1 MKILV
6 VSDSHQQTANLE
18 HILKKEADAEA
29 VIHLGDG
36 AEDLDFCL
44 PMTAHKK
51 IWRVRGNCDPLAC
64 GFKEEQIFDM
74 EGVTLFAC
82 HGHKYNV
89 YYGLHSLYFAGL
101 SHNAK
106 VCLYGHTHV
115 QKADETEGILF
126 LNPGTVKDHRYALLF
141 IENGDIEFELKQF

>member
-29 VIHLGDG
+29 VILFRDG
-36 AEDLDFCL
+36 AEGRDVCL
-44 PMTAHKK
+44 RMTPRKQ

-74 EGVTLFAC
+74 EGVKLFAC

>member
-6 VSDSHQQTANLE
+6 VSESHQQTTNLE

-126 LNPGTVKDHRYALLF
+126 LNPGAVKDHRYALLQ
-141 IENGDIEFELKQF
+141 IEDGSVQYELKRF